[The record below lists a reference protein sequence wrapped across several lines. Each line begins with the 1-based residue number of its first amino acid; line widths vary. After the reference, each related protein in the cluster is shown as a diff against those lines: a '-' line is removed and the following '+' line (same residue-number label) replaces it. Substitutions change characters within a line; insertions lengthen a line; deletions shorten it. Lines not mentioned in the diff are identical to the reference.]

1 MNSLDV
7 DRDVNIGGLKVM
19 NKNMKLICN
28 EIKQGVNLDFNL
40 PQFFNRLVTL
50 YEQYAEIKL
59 TMHYY
64 TFYESYLENSIDK
77 SIGQDPLLSEVN
89 NIMKDT
95 ILSEF
100 SGDKLESGVK
110 KLNSVRNKVMNQM
123 KILTA
128 YTDIFQ
134 IYEYVLNRT
143 EYRFKE
149 VPELKEEEFVVNVLQ
164 YIFDT
169 KDNVIINDKIKE
181 VIGQLPI
188 RFTKSRYFDLIKDS
202 ISIYKGADCS
212 ALDTY
217 IYMIKTSSM
226 LYKPEGMDAI
236 YPELLEFRKELEVLD
251 YKNLTKEQ
259 YDLYSNKI
267 EEIAIQINNT
277 VDYYYGLQEIINH
290 LYVMLLTTPYAY
302 MEGGYRVASLEGEMK
317 YLLLPKGQ
325 EGSVCL
331 SILYDINEHF
341 LDGNKNPLDKTTEDK
356 LVITEGKQELLSGEF
371 GALESILE
379 DIRTNHSKMVDSLML
394 GRLFQSL
401 NISQNLLGNSL
412 FIELDGIENSNKADE
427 DYVNKAVDNII
438 TELLE
443 LFNNSS
449 KYVTRAVMANT
460 INKMPVFFQTTNDV
474 AEYVSNSLDQCHD
487 LAEKTACI
495 HIIKSLMEN

>member
-1 MNSLDV
+1 
-7 DRDVNIGGLKVM
+7 M

-50 YEQYAEIKL
+50 YEQYAEIRL

-64 TFYESYLENSIDK
+64 TFYERYLENSSHL
-77 SIGQDPLLSEVN
+77 SIAKEPLLSEVN
-89 NIMKDT
+89 EIIKDT

-100 SGDKLESGVK
+100 SGDKMEDGIK
-110 KLNSVRNKVMNQM
+110 RLNLVRNNIINQM

-134 IYEYVLNRT
+134 IYEYVLNRV
-143 EYRFKE
+143 EYRFKDI
-149 VPELKEEEFVVNVLQ
+149 PELKEDEFIASTLQ

-169 KDNVIINDKIKE
+169 KDNVVINDKIKE
-181 VIGQLPI
+181 VIGQLPV

-217 IYMIKTSSM
+217 IYMLKTSSM
-226 LYKPEGMDAI
+226 LYKPEGMDVV
-236 YPELLEFRKELEVLD
+236 YPELLAFHKELEVLD
-251 YKNLTKEQ
+251 YKNITQDEYETFSK
-259 YDLYSNKI
+259 KI
-267 EEIAIQINNT
+267 EEFALQINNT
-277 VDYYYGLQEIINH
+277 VDYYYGLQEIVNH
-290 LYVMLLTTPYAY
+290 LYVMLLTTPYAS

-325 EGSVCL
+325 EGNVCL
-331 SILYDINEHF
+331 SIIYDINNHF
-341 LDGNKNPLDKTTEDK
+341 LDGKRVPLEKATEEK
-356 LVITEGKQELLSGEF
+356 LVVTEGKQELLSQEF
-371 GALESILE
+371 DALEPILE
-379 DIRTNHSKMVDSLML
+379 DIRTNYSEMVNSLML

-401 NISQNLLGNSL
+401 NLTQNLLGNSM
-412 FIELDGIENSNKADE
+412 FVELNKIDNTNKADE
-427 DYVNKAVDNII
+427 DYIKGVQDNII

-443 LFNNSS
+443 LINTRS

-474 AEYVSNSLDQCHD
+474 AEYVRNSLEQCHD